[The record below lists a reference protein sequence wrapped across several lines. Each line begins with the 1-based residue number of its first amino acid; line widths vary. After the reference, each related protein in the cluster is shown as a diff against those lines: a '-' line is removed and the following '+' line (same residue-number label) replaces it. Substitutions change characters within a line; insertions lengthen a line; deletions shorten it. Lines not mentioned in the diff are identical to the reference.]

1 MNPRFRLVFPPY
13 FVLLVWSVVSAMS
26 FNGPV
31 MPLYVASLG
40 IGVGGWSALVAS
52 WALGMLLSEWVWG
65 SLSDRADRR
74 LLLVLSVLGTSVLSL
89 LFTIHSFVLAF
100 IVLEFAIGALGV
112 AVGPIT
118 RACVSDEVPKTTMG
132 FHASL
137 WWSFF
142 TVGRVIGPLVGA
154 YIAQMW
160 SFADSFW
167 ASTIL
172 SIGLSAFILL
182 SFPAGRKMS
191 KVANFSIM
199 RDVKLIL
206 NLKSARLLFVTTIFV
221 FASRTLIT
229 SFLPLYAS
237 EQIKMSTV
245 NVGVLYSL
253 FSGVCLTVPALFR
266 RPFTLSA
273 NARHICSWNRNSHL
287 FTPIGNGTGCGPRRN
302 AGSSNWHL
310 WFL

>member
-1 MNPRFRLVFPPY
+1 
-13 FVLLVWSVVSAMS
+13 
-26 FNGPV
+26 
-31 MPLYVASLG
+31 
-40 IGVGGWSALVAS
+40 
-52 WALGMLLSEWVWG
+52 
-65 SLSDRADRR
+65 
-74 LLLVLSVLGTSVLSL
+74 LVLSVLGTSVLSL

-191 KVANFSIM
+191 KVAKFSIM

-253 FSGVCLTVPALFR
+253 FSGAQLFALPLIGWFSDGFGRKRTTVLGLLASASLFLLYFAAHSPSQLMLVTFALG
-266 RPFTLSA
+266 
-273 NARHICSWNRNSHL
+273 
-287 FTPIGNGTGCGPRRN
+287 IGTATFSLLLAMVPDVVPGETQGAAIGIY
-302 AGSSNWHL
+302 GSSEDLGTATGPLVLGFVWTWLGPVFIFAVAAFSHIVGAIL
-310 WFL
+310 AYRIKEKKS